1 MATIHFR
8 FVKFLEAIEF
18 MMGLNDPHGPIFT
31 RWLPDGQKDAF
42 ALPTGDPDA
51 EISVWFERRGYAKD
65 KEIIYDV
72 QKKEIDPEL
81 LKLNS
86 RLDGGPL
93 FGCLTLKS
101 VSVAEEQSLQAGKH
115 DDPDLVKLGKRVL
128 GLITPTIR
136 KLVRVLKVK
145 YGQYWLAD
153 VDDWDSRTNSLG
165 SFCSSLQLRWSHDGT
180 SNWTDFRPT
189 ANVTMLTGHFRTDYS
204 FYLEEKDWPEV
215 AAFCA
220 KGYEPTTAGELLSHA
235 HRLLDQGHLKYAIV
249 EAVSALEVSLSEHIK
264 TKYTGRIK
272 DMLASDAKAGDTRRL
287 PVRTALIAGMIS
299 GIDRA
304 DLESA
309 LRIIDVRNDIIH
321 EGKNADPSLESH
333 VKALLRVVAGVLQVG
348 PFKFAMLNV
357 GKSIGPP

>member
-1 MATIHFR
+1 MATIYFR
-8 FVKFLEAIEF
+8 FVKFLASLEF
-18 MMGLNDPHGPIFT
+18 MMGVSDPHGPIFT

-42 ALPTGDPDA
+42 ALPTGGPDA

-72 QKKEIDPEL
+72 QKKEIDPAL

-93 FGCLTLKS
+93 LGCLALKN
-101 VSVAEEQSLQAGKH
+101 VSMAEEQALQAGKQ
-115 DDPDLVKLGKRVL
+115 DEPDLIKLGKRVV

-136 KLVRVLKVK
+136 KLVQVLKVK

-180 SNWTDFRPT
+180 SNWNDFRPT

-204 FYLEEKDWPEV
+204 FYPEEKDWPEV
-215 AAFCA
+215 AALCA
-220 KGYEPTTAGELLSHA
+220 SGYEPTTAGELLSHA
-235 HRLLDQGHLKYAIV
+235 HRLLDQGHLKYAII
-249 EAVSALEVSLSEHIK
+249 EAVSALEVSLSEHVK
-264 TKYTGRIK
+264 TNYTGRAREL
-272 DMLASDAKAGDTRRL
+272 LASDAKAGDTRRL
-287 PVRTALIAGMIS
+287 PVRTALIAGMIP

-309 LRIIDVRNDIIH
+309 LKIIEVRNNIIH
-321 EGKNADPSLESH
+321 EGKGADPSLGAD
-333 VKALLRVVAGVLQVG
+333 VQALLRVVAGVLQVG
-348 PFKFAMLNV
+348 RFKFAMLNV
-357 GKSIGPP
+357 GKPIGPP